1 LLNFGK
7 NNKIKQ
13 FQIYKLDNWF
23 FRGSL
28 TVGGATNM
36 VKVLDEVNISIS
48 QNPRLGWG
56 DKFAIFRTD
65 SSVKPF
71 IRQEEKN
78 IQLKAIAEGSE
89 LEFKHDKHWYGVDT
103 WRNVGYGFWQHACL
117 TQMIKS

>member
-1 LLNFGK
+1 MNENASNFLVVVPTSLWYLAK
-7 NNKIKQ
+7 SAIAVP
-13 FQIYKLDNWF
+13 
-23 FRGSL
+23 L

-36 VKVLDEVNISIS
+36 VKVLDEVN
-48 QNPRLGWG
+48 
-56 DKFAIFRTD
+56 RTD

-117 TQMIKS
+117 TQLIKS